1 MSMTLADLIGQ
12 LESYDDELTIFVDRK
27 NGITPETIVVVA
39 EIDEDDNIPDEA
51 KGLSEFM
58 DVWHAIDVIKG
69 KASLIGVTNPSNDVK
84 VKLLI
89 EYAVNGA

>member
-1 MSMTLADLIGQ
+1 MSMTLAELVGQ
-12 LESYDDELTIFVDRK
+12 LDKYDDEYTIFVDRE
-27 NGITPETIVVVA
+27 NGISPDSIVVVA
-39 EIDEDDNIPDEA
+39 AIDEDDNVPDEA
-51 KGLSEFM
+51 QGLSEFM

-69 KASLIGVTNPSNDVK
+69 KASLIGVANPSNETK